1 MGIVGN
7 KMSIA
12 PNPAAL
18 ITPAVARIIP
28 FALFIGFIAL
38 QSLGDARLLAFGVNP
53 HWLYPA
59 RTVVVGIALL
69 ALWHHYSE
77 LHDFSGISVKWLVTA
92 IAAGLLVFA
101 LWINLEF
108 DWATVGKASAGF
120 DPTQPNGAINWVLVA
135 FRLAG
140 LALVVP
146 VMEELF
152 WRSFLLRWIDQQ
164 DFLNHAPGKVTVRA
178 ILISSLLFASE
189 HSLWFAGLLAGL
201 VYAWVYLRGAN
212 LWLPTISHAVTNGV
226 LGCWILMTGH
236 WRFW

>member
-1 MGIVGN
+1 M
-7 KMSIA
+7 MSNA
-12 PNPAAL
+12 PNTNAL

-28 FALFIGFIAL
+28 FALFIAFIAL
-38 QSLGDARLLAFGVNP
+38 QSIGDARLQSVGVNP

-69 ALWHHYSE
+69 VLWRHYTE
-77 LHDFSGISVKWLVTA
+77 LHDFSGISAKWLAGAVG
-92 IAAGLLVFA
+92 AGLVVFV

-108 DWATVGKASAGF
+108 DWATVGKTSAGF
-120 DPTQPNGAINWVLVA
+120 DPTRANGSIDWLLVA

-164 DFLNHAPGKVTVRA
+164 DFLNHEAGKVTVRA

-201 VYAWVYLRGAN
+201 VYALVYSRGGN
-212 LWLPTISHAVTNGV
+212 LWLPIISHAVTNGV
-226 LGCWILMTGH
+226 LGCWILLTGH